1 MTTTANRPRIGIG
14 TADITEE
21 DRARV
26 MHALVT
32 GRLSAGPFM
41 AEFESRFA
49 AMHERK
55 HAAMCNTGTGALQLA
70 LQTLRERHG
79 RPAGRHDLDHGD
91 RRATRAAGDR
101 GLGRSHRRA
110 APRTDGRL
118 LRRLRLLLDL
128 HGAPGDDRR
137 QGRGG
142 QPCYRGRLEFAPGT
156 FPYAERALANGFY
169 IGSRQGMNDDGIAT
183 IAGIVRPIL
192 EEASP

>member
-55 HAAMCNTGTGALQLA
+55 HAAM
-70 LQTLRERHG
+70 
-79 RPAGRHDLDHGD
+79 
-91 RRATRAAGDR
+91 
-101 GLGRSHRRA
+101 
-110 APRTDGRL
+110 
-118 LRRLRLLLDL
+118 
-128 HGAPGDDRR
+128 
-137 QGRGG
+137 
-142 QPCYRGRLEFAPGT
+142 YAPGT